1 MILFST
7 VGNELFLYIYNFRD
21 VLFEILDSDLSDDM
35 IVDIGMPV
43 THKNVLYNCRIICFD
58 R

>member
-1 MILFST
+1 MNCF
-7 VGNELFLYIYNFRD
+7 YIYNFRD